1 MSPELP
7 GAASGAPSPEGG
19 PEESPKEPPARS
31 GASVLSP
38 GVRAML
44 ISAFAFSVMSALVKS
59 VGDRLPSVE
68 IAFVRA
74 VITLGISA
82 YQVRRAGLSPFGT
95 GDRKWLIVRGLL
107 GFLGLHCYFYAV
119 TALPLA
125 DATVI
130 HFLNPLLV
138 ALLAPLVLR
147 ESARGLDFVAVF
159 LGLVGV
165 VLVARPP
172 LLFGDAGEPLP
183 PLGLAAALGGALAAA
198 GAYLVVRR
206 LRSEHP
212 LVVVLQFPMLGVPLT
227 LPLVIPVWVW
237 PTPTEWALLIVM
249 GLFTQLGQLKMTESL
264 HYESAARAT
273 AVSYAQIPFAILW
286 GWLFFADVPPMLAL
300 LGTLLIV
307 GGTLVVGAR
316 RPSG

>member
-1 MSPELP
+1 MSERDPAEPSVLASDPGDLP
-7 GAASGAPSPEGG
+7 PLLLAS
-19 PEESPKEPPARS
+19 EPPKTPAT
-31 GASVLSP
+31 LFSP
-38 GVRAML
+38 GIRAML
-44 ISAFAFSVMSALVKS
+44 ISAFAFSVMSALVKAVS
-59 VGDRLPSVE
+59 DHLPSVE

-74 VITLGISA
+74 VITLGISG

-95 GDRKWLIVRGLL
+95 GDRKWLLIRGLL
-107 GFLGLHCYFYAV
+107 GFIGLHCYFYAV

-147 ESARGLDFVAVF
+147 EPARGLDFLGVV
-159 LGLVGV
+159 LGLCGV

-172 LLFGDAGEPLP
+172 FLFGDAGESLP
-183 PLGLAAALGGALAAA
+183 PWGIAAALGGSLAAA

-206 LRSEHP
+206 LRHEHP

-237 PTPTEWALLIVM
+237 PTPTEWALLLVM
-249 GLFTQLGQLKMTESL
+249 GAFTQLGQLKMTESL
-264 HYESAARAT
+264 KSETAARAT
-273 AVSYAQIPFAILW
+273 AVSYAQIPFSILW
-286 GWLFFADVPPMLAL
+286 GWTFFADVPPLLAL
-300 LGTLLIV
+300 LGTALII
-307 GGTLVVGAR
+307 GGTLVVMNR
-316 RPSG
+316 R